1 MYVIIYDEQGKKD
14 TIIKDAKVSEY
25 KLGQLYSTLP
35 IDLDKQVQAGLMEKL
50 DNRTYKIKGVN

>member
-1 MYVIIYDEQGKKD
+1 M
-14 TIIKDAKVSEY
+14 IIKDAKVSEY

-50 DNRTYKIKGVN
+50 EDRKYKIKGVN